1 MMNSYGL
8 VKSCRLV
15 NSASDTLMGGRY
27 LNHQKGL
34 PRLPVPPLQETCER
48 YLSCLE
54 PIVTVDEL
62 KHTKQLMKEFLKEG
76 GDGEKLQRSLERNA
90 CTTDNWLADYG
101 IQINYLDSRESLLI
115 YNSGFVLPRMDFI
128 DKQGQIR
135 CAAKVI
141 KAVLDFKTMIED
153 ETLPVQY
160 MRGEPLCM
168 MQYFRALS
176 SCRVPGQKT
185 DSLVFHAKNS
195 NSPRHIT
202 VAQNSQFFTVEVYHS
217 DGTPITADQ
226 LCVQLERICNSSLET
241 NAEHVGILTT
251 LRRDAWYKYYN
262 KLRGPSNKKSV
273 SAIERSICVLCLDK
287 AIPRTYEKYSGFE
300 PLQVLH
306 GGGSQWNSANRWF
319 DKSLQFIVGEDGTC
333 GFNMLHAIIDGT
345 PCMALSDYIT
355 SSMKKPQMME
365 SPVALLPMPQKLY
378 FNITPDI
385 KTAIEEAKQS
395 IDKHAQDLDLRVL
408 VFNHFGKKIPKA
420 HQISPDAFIQMA
432 IQLAYY
438 RIHQQC
444 CASYE
449 AASMRLFR
457 KGRLSVI
464 LSTSSASAAFVKSFD
479 DPKKQNSDKR
489 NLLENAIKVHTWNTN
504 ISITIQYLS
513 EIRGRTTFGHFL
525 ALKVQAIENS
535 IPMPDIYTDTSLDKA
550 FNFLLSTSQVSFKA
564 PCLACAVPEKLNVYD
579 FCYSV
584 TSDDFTFV
592 VSAWKSCKEN
602 NVVRLIQTLEDTL
615 LDMEMLLEETK
626 LESDGST

>member
-34 PRLPVPPLQETCER
+34 PRLPVPPLRETCER

-54 PIVTVDEL
+54 PLVTEDEL
-62 KHTKQLMKEFLKEG
+62 KHIKRLMKEFLKEG
-76 GDGEKLQRSLERNA
+76 GDGEKLQRSLERKA

-115 YNSGFVLPRMDFI
+115 SNGGFVLPKMDFT

-176 SCRVPGQKT
+176 SCHVPGQKT

-195 NSPRHIT
+195 NPRHIT

-241 NAEHVGILTT
+241 NTEHVGILTT
-251 LRRDAWYKYYN
+251 LHRDTWYKYYN
-262 KLRGPSNKKSV
+262 KLVQDPSNKKSV

-287 AIPRTYEKYSGFE
+287 AMPRTYEKYSRFE
-300 PLQVLH
+300 PVQVLH
-306 GGGSQWNSANRWF
+306 GGGTQWNSANRWF

-333 GFNMLHAIIDGT
+333 GFTMLHAIIDGT

-355 SSMKKPQMME
+355 FSMKKPQMME
-365 SPVALLPMPQKLY
+365 SPVALLPMPQKLH

-385 KTAIEEAKQS
+385 KTAMEEAKQN
-395 IDKHAQDLDLRVL
+395 LDLRVL
-408 VFNHFGKKIPKA
+408 VFNHFGKQIPKA

-457 KGRLSVI
+457 KGRLGVI
-464 LSTSSASAAFVKSFD
+464 LSTSSASEEFD
-479 DPKKQNSDKR
+479 SMSICNR
-489 NLLENAIKVHTWNTN
+489 AIRVNFHLQLT
-504 ISITIQYLS
+504 Y

-525 ALKVQAIENS
+525 GLKVQAIENN
-535 IPMPDIYTDTSLDKA
+535 IPMPDIYTDTSLNKA
-550 FNFLLSTSQVSFKA
+550 FNFLLSTSQVAFKA
-564 PCLACAVPEKLNVYD
+564 ACLGSAVPEKLNSYD

-584 TSDDFTFV
+584 TSDNFTFV

-615 LDMEMLLEETK
+615 VDMKMLLEETK
-626 LESDGST
+626 LEPDSST

>member
-1 MMNSYGL
+1 MLTILNRIIVNVGMMNSYGL

-34 PRLPVPPLQETCER
+34 PRLPVPPLRETCER

-76 GDGEKLQRSLERNA
+76 GDGEKLQRSLERKA

-115 YNSGFVLPRMDFI
+115 YNTHVHTWKNDTPSSI
-128 DKQGQIR
+128 
-135 CAAKVI
+135 CS
-141 KAVLDFKTMIED
+141 

-176 SCRVPGQKT
+176 SCRVPGRKT

-195 NSPRHIT
+195 NGPRHIT

-226 LCVQLERICNSSLET
+226 LCVQLQRICNSSLET

-262 KLRGPSNKKSV
+262 KLVQDPSNKKSV

-365 SPVALLPMPQKLY
+365 SPVALLPMPQKLH

-449 AASMRLFR
+449 AASMRLFK
-457 KGRLSVI
+457 KGRLGVI

-504 ISITIQYLS
+504 M

-564 PCLACAVPEKLNVYD
+564 SCLACAVPEKLNVYD

-615 LDMEMLLEETK
+615 LDMKMLLEETK
-626 LESDGST
+626 LESDAKLS

>member
-1 MMNSYGL
+1 ML
-8 VKSCRLV
+8 AFV
-15 NSASDTLMGGRY
+15 NVIVY

-34 PRLPVPPLQETCER
+34 PRLPVPPLRETCER

-76 GDGEKLQRSLERNA
+76 GDGEKLQRSLERKA
-90 CTTDNWLADYG
+90 CTTDNWVSWWDRR
-101 IQINYLDSRESLLI
+101 INYLDSRESLLI

-176 SCRVPGQKT
+176 SCRVPGRKT

-195 NSPRHIT
+195 NGPRHIT

-226 LCVQLERICNSSLET
+226 LCVQLQWICNSSLET

-262 KLRGPSNKKSV
+262 KLVQDPSNKKSV

-365 SPVALLPMPQKLY
+365 SPVALLPMPQKLH

-449 AASMRLFR
+449 AASMRLFK
-457 KGRLSVI
+457 KGRLGVI

-479 DPKKQNSDKR
+479 DPKKTKMTLVENTKR
-489 NLLENAIKVHTWNTN
+489 WVK
-504 ISITIQYLS
+504 
-513 EIRGRTTFGHFL
+513 RTQDRDRHFL

-550 FNFLLSTSQVSFKA
+550 FNFLLSTSQVRA
-564 PCLACAVPEKLNVYD
+564 GPENVSY
-579 FCYSV
+579 YKP
-584 TSDDFTFV
+584 T
-592 VSAWKSCKEN
+592 AIQKE
-602 NVVRLIQTLEDTL
+602 ID
-615 LDMEMLLEETK
+615 
-626 LESDGST
+626 

>member
-1 MMNSYGL
+1 MLRILNRIIVNVGMMNSYGL

-15 NSASDTLMGGRY
+15 NSASDSLMGGRY

-34 PRLPVPPLQETCER
+34 PRLPVPPLRETCER

-54 PIVTVDEL
+54 PIVTEDEL
-62 KHTKQLMKEFLKEG
+62 KHAKRLMKEFLKEG
-76 GDGEKLQRSLERNA
+76 GDGEKLQRSLERKA

-115 YNSGFVLPRMDFI
+115 SNGGFVLPKMDFT

-141 KAVLDFKTMIED
+141 RAVLDFKTMIED
-153 ETLPVQY
+153 ETLPVPLQY

-168 MQYFRALS
+168 MQYFQALS

-195 NSPRHIT
+195 NPRHIT

-241 NAEHVGILTT
+241 NTEHVGILTT

-262 KLRGPSNKKSV
+262 KLVQDPSNKKSI

-287 AIPRTYEKYSGFE
+287 AMPQTYEKYSRFE
-300 PLQVLH
+300 PVQVLH
-306 GGGSQWNSANRWF
+306 GGGTQWNSANRWF
-319 DKSLQFIVGEDGTC
+319 DKSLQFIVGEDGTY
-333 GFNMLHAIIDGT
+333 GFTLLHAIIDGT
-345 PCMALSDYIT
+345 PYR
-355 SSMKKPQMME
+355 KKPQMME
-365 SPVALLPMPQKLY
+365 SPVALLPMPQKLH
-378 FNITPDI
+378 FNITPDM
-385 KTAIEEAKQS
+385 KTAIEEAKQN
-395 IDKHAQDLDLRVL
+395 LDLRVL
-408 VFNHFGKKIPKA
+408 VFNHFGKQIPKA
-420 HQISPDAFIQMA
+420 HRISPDAFIQMA

-449 AASMRLFR
+449 AASMRLFK
-457 KGRLSVI
+457 KGRLGVI
-464 LSTSSASAAFVKSFD
+464 LSTSSASAAFEEFESM
-479 DPKKQNSDKR
+479 
-489 NLLENAIKVHTWNTN
+489 
-504 ISITIQYLS
+504 SICNR
-513 EIRGRTTFGHFL
+513 EIHGRTTFGHFL
-525 ALKVQAIENS
+525 ALKVQAIENN
-535 IPMPDIYTDTSLDKA
+535 IPMPDIYTDTSLNKA
-550 FNFLLSTSQVSFKA
+550 FTFLLSTSQVACKA
-564 PCLACAVPEKLNVYD
+564 ACLGSAVPEKLNSYD

-584 TSDDFTFV
+584 TSDNFTFV

-602 NVVRLIQTLEDTL
+602 NVVQLIQTLEDTL
-615 LDMEMLLEETK
+615 VDMKMLLEETN
-626 LESDGST
+626 LEPDGST

>member
-1 MMNSYGL
+1 MLRILNRIIVDVGMMNSYGL

-15 NSASDTLMGGRY
+15 NSASDTSGRY
-27 LNHQKGL
+27 LNHQKRL
-34 PRLPVPPLQETCER
+34 PRLPVPPLRETCEH

-54 PIVTVDEL
+54 PIVTEDEL
-62 KHTKQLMKEFLKEG
+62 KHAKRLMKEFLKEG
-76 GDGEKLQRSLERNA
+76 GDGEKLQRSLERKA

-115 YNSGFVLPRMDFI
+115 SNSGFVLPKMDFT

-195 NSPRHIT
+195 NPRHIT

-241 NAEHVGILTT
+241 NTEHVGILTT
-251 LRRDAWYKYYN
+251 LRRDTWYKYYN
-262 KLRGPSNKKSV
+262 KLVQDPSNKKSV

-287 AIPRTYEKYSGFE
+287 AMPRTYEKYSRFE
-300 PLQVLH
+300 PVQVLH
-306 GGGSQWNSANRWF
+306 GGGTQWNSANRWF

-333 GFNMLHAIIDGT
+333 GFTMLHAIIDGT

-365 SPVALLPMPQKLY
+365 SPVALLPMPQKLH

-395 IDKHAQDLDLRVL
+395 VDK
-408 VFNHFGKKIPKA
+408 
-420 HQISPDAFIQMA
+420 
-432 IQLAYY
+432 
-438 RIHQQC
+438 IHQQC

-457 KGRLSVI
+457 KGRLGVI

-479 DPKKQNSDKR
+479 DPKKQNSEKR
-489 NLLENAIKVHTWNTN
+489 NLLENAIKVHMWNTN
-504 ISITIQYLS
+504 M

-525 ALKVQAIENS
+525 GLKVQAIENN
-535 IPMPDIYTDTSLDKA
+535 IPMPDIYTDTSLNKA
-550 FNFLLSTSQVSFKA
+550 FNFLLSTSQVAFKA
-564 PCLACAVPEKLNVYD
+564 VKKIMWYD
-579 FCYSV
+579 
-584 TSDDFTFV
+584 
-592 VSAWKSCKEN
+592 
-602 NVVRLIQTLEDTL
+602 
-615 LDMEMLLEETK
+615 
-626 LESDGST
+626 

>member
-1 MMNSYGL
+1 MLAFVNVIVNVGMMNSYGL

-34 PRLPVPPLQETCER
+34 PRLPVPPLRETCER

-54 PIVTVDEL
+54 PI
-62 KHTKQLMKEFLKEG
+62 
-76 GDGEKLQRSLERNA
+76 
-90 CTTDNWLADYG
+90 LADYG

-128 DKQGQIR
+128 DKQGQIS
-135 CAAKVI
+135 
-141 KAVLDFKTMIED
+141 

-176 SCRVPGQKT
+176 SCRVPGRKT

-195 NSPRHIT
+195 NGPRHIT

-226 LCVQLERICNSSLET
+226 LCVQLQWICNSSLET

-262 KLRGPSNKKSV
+262 KLVQDPSNKKSV

-365 SPVALLPMPQKLY
+365 SPVALLPMPQKLH

-449 AASMRLFR
+449 AASMRLFK
-457 KGRLSVI
+457 KGRLGVI

-479 DPKKQNSDKR
+479 DPKKTKMTLVENTKR
-489 NLLENAIKVHTWNTN
+489 WVK
-504 ISITIQYLS
+504 
-513 EIRGRTTFGHFL
+513 RTQDRDRHFL

-564 PCLACAVPEKLNVYD
+564 SCLACAVPEKLNVYD

-615 LDMEMLLEETK
+615 LDMKMLLEETK

>member
-1 MMNSYGL
+1 
-8 VKSCRLV
+8 
-15 NSASDTLMGGRY
+15 
-27 LNHQKGL
+27 
-34 PRLPVPPLQETCER
+34 
-48 YLSCLE
+48 
-54 PIVTVDEL
+54 
-62 KHTKQLMKEFLKEG
+62 
-76 GDGEKLQRSLERNA
+76 
-90 CTTDNWLADYG
+90 
-101 IQINYLDSRESLLI
+101 
-115 YNSGFVLPRMDFI
+115 
-128 DKQGQIR
+128 
-135 CAAKVI
+135 
-141 KAVLDFKTMIED
+141 DFKTMIED

-195 NSPRHIT
+195 NPRHIT

-217 DGTPITADQ
+217 DGTPVTADQ

-241 NAEHVGILTT
+241 NTEHVGILTT
-251 LRRDAWYKYYN
+251 LHRDTWYKYYN
-262 KLRGPSNKKSV
+262 KLVQDPSNKKSV

-287 AIPRTYEKYSGFE
+287 AMPRTYEKYSRFE
-300 PLQVLH
+300 PVQVLH
-306 GGGSQWNSANRWF
+306 GGGTQWNSANRWF
-319 DKSLQFIVGEDGTC
+319 DKSL
-333 GFNMLHAIIDGT
+333 
-345 PCMALSDYIT
+345 
-355 SSMKKPQMME
+355 QMME
-365 SPVALLPMPQKLY
+365 SPVALLPMPQKLH

-385 KTAIEEAKQS
+385 KTAIEESKQNV
-395 IDKHAQDLDLRVL
+395 DKHAQDLDLRVL
-408 VFNHFGKKIPKA
+408 VFNHFGKQIPKA

-457 KGRLSVI
+457 KGRLGVI

-479 DPKKQNSDKR
+479 DPKNTR
-489 NLLENAIKVHTWNTN
+489 FELFLEVDRHC
-504 ISITIQYLS
+504 SCCLCVLGIT

-525 ALKVQAIENS
+525 GLKVQAIENN
-535 IPMPDIYTDTSLDKA
+535 IPMPDIYTDTSLNKA
-550 FNFLLSTSQVSFKA
+550 FNFLLSTITNDYILTSVIHKVAFKA
-564 PCLACAVPEKLNVYD
+564 ACLGSAVPEKLNSYD

-584 TSDDFTFV
+584 TSDNFTFV

-615 LDMEMLLEETK
+615 VDMKMLLEETK
-626 LESDGST
+626 LEPGGST

>member
-1 MMNSYGL
+1 MLTILNRIIVNVGMMNSYGL

-34 PRLPVPPLQETCER
+34 PRLPVPPLRETCER

-76 GDGEKLQRSLERNA
+76 GDGEKLQRSLERKA

-176 SCRVPGQKT
+176 SCRVPGRKT

-195 NSPRHIT
+195 NGPRHIT

-226 LCVQLERICNSSLET
+226 LCVQLQWICNSSLET

-262 KLRGPSNKKSV
+262 KLVQDPSNKKSV

-345 PCMALSDYIT
+345 PYR
-355 SSMKKPQMME
+355 KKPQMME
-365 SPVALLPMPQKLY
+365 SPVALLPMPQKLH

-449 AASMRLFR
+449 AASMRLFK
-457 KGRLSVI
+457 KGRLGVI

-504 ISITIQYLS
+504 MD
-513 EIRGRTTFGHFL
+513 RDRHFL

-564 PCLACAVPEKLNVYD
+564 SCLACAVPEKLNVYD

-615 LDMEMLLEETK
+615 LDMKMLLEETK
-626 LESDGST
+626 LESDAKLS

>member
-1 MMNSYGL
+1 
-8 VKSCRLV
+8 
-15 NSASDTLMGGRY
+15 GRAI
-27 LNHQKGL
+27 LQQRSKGL
-34 PRLPVPPLQETCER
+34 PRLPVPPLRETCER

-54 PIVTVDEL
+54 PLVTEDEL
-62 KHTKQLMKEFLKEG
+62 KHIKRLMKEFLKEG
-76 GDGEKLQRSLERNA
+76 GDGEKLQRSLERKA
-90 CTTDNWLADYG
+90 CTTDNWVSLADYG

-115 YNSGFVLPRMDFI
+115 SNGGFVLPKMDFT
-128 DKQGQIR
+128 DKQGQIS
-135 CAAKVI
+135 
-141 KAVLDFKTMIED
+141 

-176 SCRVPGQKT
+176 SCHVPGQKT

-195 NSPRHIT
+195 NPRHIT

-241 NAEHVGILTT
+241 NTEHVGILTT
-251 LRRDAWYKYYN
+251 LHRDTWYKYYN
-262 KLRGPSNKKSV
+262 KLVQDPSNKKSV

-287 AIPRTYEKYSGFE
+287 AMPRTYEKYSRFE
-300 PLQVLH
+300 PVQVLH
-306 GGGSQWNSANRWF
+306 GGGTQWNSANRWF
-319 DKSLQFIVGEDGTC
+319 DKSLNFLAHLTVTV
-333 GFNMLHAIIDGT
+333 
-345 PCMALSDYIT
+345 T
-355 SSMKKPQMME
+355 SSVTRFDVLFYCFFFVCLFVCLFVLKKPQMME
-365 SPVALLPMPQKLY
+365 SPVALLPMPQKLH

-385 KTAIEEAKQS
+385 KTAMEEAKQS
-395 IDKHAQDLDLRVL
+395 VDKHAQDLDLRVL
-408 VFNHFGKKIPKA
+408 VFNHFGKQIPKA

-457 KGRLSVI
+457 KGRLGVI

-479 DPKKQNSDKR
+479 DPK
-489 NLLENAIKVHTWNTN
+489 NLSK
-504 ISITIQYLS
+504 

-525 ALKVQAIENS
+525 GLKVQAIENN
-535 IPMPDIYTDTSLDKA
+535 IPMPDIYTDTSLNKA
-550 FNFLLSTSQVSFKA
+550 FNFLLSTSQVRA
-564 PCLACAVPEKLNVYD
+564 GPENAACLGSAVPEKLNSYD

-584 TSDDFTFV
+584 TSDNFTFV

-615 LDMEMLLEETK
+615 VDMKMLLEETK
-626 LESDGST
+626 LEPDSST

>member
-1 MMNSYGL
+1 FSPVSQKTITKPKL
-8 VKSCRLV
+8 
-15 NSASDTLMGGRY
+15 Y

-34 PRLPVPPLQETCER
+34 PRLPVPPLRETCER

-54 PIVTVDEL
+54 PIVTEDEL
-62 KHTKQLMKEFLKEG
+62 KHAKRLMKEFLKEG
-76 GDGEKLQRSLERNA
+76 GDGEKLQRSLERKA
-90 CTTDNWLADYG
+90 CTTDNWVSAKHGLN
-101 IQINYLDSRESLLI
+101 INYLDSRESLLI
-115 YNSGFVLPRMDFI
+115 SNGGFVLPKMDFT
-128 DKQGQIR
+128 DKQGQIS
-135 CAAKVI
+135 
-141 KAVLDFKTMIED
+141 
-153 ETLPVQY
+153 ETLPVPLQY

-168 MQYFRALS
+168 MQYFQALS

-195 NSPRHIT
+195 NPRHIT

-241 NAEHVGILTT
+241 NTEHVGILTT

-262 KLRGPSNKKSV
+262 KLVQDPSNKKSI

-287 AIPRTYEKYSGFE
+287 AMPQTYEKYSRFE
-300 PLQVLH
+300 PVQVLH
-306 GGGSQWNSANRWF
+306 GGGTQWNSANRWF
-319 DKSLQFIVGEDGTC
+319 DKSLQFIVGEDGTY
-333 GFNMLHAIIDGT
+333 GFTLLHAIIDGT

-365 SPVALLPMPQKLY
+365 SPVALLPMPQKLH
-378 FNITPDI
+378 FNITPDM

-395 IDKHAQDLDLRVL
+395 VDKHAQDLDLRVL
-408 VFNHFGKKIPKA
+408 VFNHFGKQIPKA
-420 HQISPDAFIQMA
+420 HRISPDAFIQMA

-449 AASMRLFR
+449 AASMRLFK
-457 KGRLSVI
+457 KGRLGVI

-479 DPKKQNSDKR
+479 DPKKQKR
-489 NLLENAIKVHTWNTN
+489 NLLENAIKVHMWNTN
-504 ISITIQYLS
+504 M
-513 EIRGRTTFGHFL
+513 EIHGRTTFGHFL
-525 ALKVQAIENS
+525 ALKVQAIENN
-535 IPMPDIYTDTSLDKA
+535 IPMPDIYTDTSLNKA
-550 FNFLLSTSQVSFKA
+550 FTFLLSTSQVACKA
-564 PCLACAVPEKLNVYD
+564 ACLGSAVPEKLNSYD

-584 TSDDFTFV
+584 TSDNFTFV

-602 NVVRLIQTLEDTL
+602 NVVQLIQTLEDTL
-615 LDMEMLLEETK
+615 VDMKMLLEETN
-626 LESDGST
+626 LEPDGST

>member
-1 MMNSYGL
+1 ML
-8 VKSCRLV
+8 AFV
-15 NSASDTLMGGRY
+15 NVIVY

-34 PRLPVPPLQETCER
+34 PRLPVPPLRETCER

-76 GDGEKLQRSLERNA
+76 GDGEKLQRSLERKA
-90 CTTDNWLADYG
+90 CTTDNWVSWWDRR
-101 IQINYLDSRESLLI
+101 INYLDSRESLLI

-176 SCRVPGQKT
+176 SCRVPGRKT

-195 NSPRHIT
+195 NGPRHIT

-226 LCVQLERICNSSLET
+226 LCVQLQWICNSSLET

-262 KLRGPSNKKSV
+262 KLVQDPSNKKSV

-365 SPVALLPMPQKLY
+365 SPVALLPMPQKLH

-438 RIHQQC
+438 R
-444 CASYE
+444 
-449 AASMRLFR
+449 
-457 KGRLSVI
+457 
-464 LSTSSASAAFVKSFD
+464 
-479 DPKKQNSDKR
+479 
-489 NLLENAIKVHTWNTN
+489 
-504 ISITIQYLS
+504 
-513 EIRGRTTFGHFL
+513 HFL

-564 PCLACAVPEKLNVYD
+564 SCLACAVPEKLNVYD

-615 LDMEMLLEETK
+615 LDMKMLLEETK

>member
-1 MMNSYGL
+1 ML
-8 VKSCRLV
+8 AFV
-15 NSASDTLMGGRY
+15 NVIVY

-34 PRLPVPPLQETCER
+34 PRLPVPPLRETCER

-76 GDGEKLQRSLERNA
+76 GDGEKLQRSLERKA
-90 CTTDNWLADYG
+90 CTTDNWVSWWDRRAHRC
-101 IQINYLDSRESLLI
+101 ISLGTVVR
-115 YNSGFVLPRMDFI
+115 NHRQHNGFYPDVSPFTAFSETLSSDTPSSI
-128 DKQGQIR
+128 
-135 CAAKVI
+135 CS
-141 KAVLDFKTMIED
+141 

-176 SCRVPGQKT
+176 SCRVPGRKT

-195 NSPRHIT
+195 NGPRHIT

-226 LCVQLERICNSSLET
+226 LCVQLQWICNSSLET

-262 KLRGPSNKKSV
+262 KLVQDPSNKKSV

-365 SPVALLPMPQKLY
+365 SPVALLPMPQKLH

-449 AASMRLFR
+449 AASMRLFK
-457 KGRLSVI
+457 KGRLGVI

-479 DPKKQNSDKR
+479 DPKKTKMTLVENTKR
-489 NLLENAIKVHTWNTN
+489 WVK
-504 ISITIQYLS
+504 
-513 EIRGRTTFGHFL
+513 RTQDRDRHFL

-564 PCLACAVPEKLNVYD
+564 SCLACAVPEKLNVYD

-615 LDMEMLLEETK
+615 LDMKMLLEETK

>member
-1 MMNSYGL
+1 
-8 VKSCRLV
+8 
-15 NSASDTLMGGRY
+15 
-27 LNHQKGL
+27 
-34 PRLPVPPLQETCER
+34 
-48 YLSCLE
+48 
-54 PIVTVDEL
+54 
-62 KHTKQLMKEFLKEG
+62 
-76 GDGEKLQRSLERNA
+76 
-90 CTTDNWLADYG
+90 
-101 IQINYLDSRESLLI
+101 
-115 YNSGFVLPRMDFI
+115 
-128 DKQGQIR
+128 
-135 CAAKVI
+135 
-141 KAVLDFKTMIED
+141 DFKTMIED

-195 NSPRHIT
+195 NPRHIT

-217 DGTPITADQ
+217 DGTPVTADQ

-241 NAEHVGILTT
+241 NTEHVGILTT
-251 LRRDAWYKYYN
+251 LHRDTWYKYYN
-262 KLRGPSNKKSV
+262 KLVQDPSNKKSV

-287 AIPRTYEKYSGFE
+287 AMPRTYEKYSRFE
-300 PLQVLH
+300 PVQVLH
-306 GGGSQWNSANRWF
+306 GGGTQWNSANRWF

-333 GFNMLHAIIDGT
+333 GFTMLHAIIDGT

-365 SPVALLPMPQKLY
+365 SPVALLPMPQKLH

-385 KTAIEEAKQS
+385 KTAIEESKQNV
-395 IDKHAQDLDLRVL
+395 DKHAQDLDLRVL
-408 VFNHFGKKIPKA
+408 VFNHFGKQIPKA

-457 KGRLSVI
+457 KGRLGVI

-479 DPKKQNSDKR
+479 DPKKQNSEKR
-489 NLLENAIKVHTWNTN
+489 NLLENAIKVHMWNTN
-504 ISITIQYLS
+504 M

-525 ALKVQAIENS
+525 GLKVQAIENN
-535 IPMPDIYTDTSLDKA
+535 IPMPDIYTDTSLNKA
-550 FNFLLSTSQVSFKA
+550 FNFLLSTSQVRMINYFFIQYLFIS
-564 PCLACAVPEKLNVYD
+564 
-579 FCYSV
+579 
-584 TSDDFTFV
+584 
-592 VSAWKSCKEN
+592 WKSCKEN

-615 LDMEMLLEETK
+615 VDMKMLLEETK
-626 LESDGST
+626 LEPGGST